1 MSLWTNLID
10 DWGEESVVLWNIS
23 DYNDLSSLSIE
34 MWRSLYST
42 YYYHTLHT
50 APCSSLVSSG
60 PGSSLG
66 SHQPLEPGRHSLQPA
81 VQPPRHG
88 LDLVGPGPGG
98 DDHLPLPGVP
108 GLP

>member
-1 MSLWTNLID
+1 MLVMSLWTNLID

-42 YYYHTLHT
+42 YYSHTLHT

-66 SHQPLEPGRHSLQPA
+66 SHQPLQLEDILSN
-81 VQPPRHG
+81 
-88 LDLVGPGPGG
+88 
-98 DDHLPLPGVP
+98 LPGSLLVTAWTS
-108 GLP
+108 